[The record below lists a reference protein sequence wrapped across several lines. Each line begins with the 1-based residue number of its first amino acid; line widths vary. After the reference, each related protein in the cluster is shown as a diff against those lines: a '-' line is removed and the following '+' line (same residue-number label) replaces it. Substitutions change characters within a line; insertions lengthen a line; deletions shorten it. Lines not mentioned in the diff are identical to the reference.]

1 MVKREILTSHKQ
13 ACRRSLLKTKHALLR
28 TIHHSFHGN
37 LLLWRDGSNL
47 VHCSHGWKNLSLG
60 QAPKRPHQ
68 EIFKSGLAECEILDY
83 RRKNLSLT
91 ETHSVGRK
99 KKILFYLCMIFLLTG
114 LKHMVQAGL
123 EHICHTGPAFS
134 VDICCCCWMLG
145 LLGVRAHFRIRNR

>member
-28 TIHHSFHGN
+28 TIHHLFHGN

-47 VHCSHGWKNLSLG
+47 VHCSHRWKNLSLG

-68 EIFKSGLAECEILDY
+68 EIFKGGLAECEILDY

-99 KKILFYLCMIFLLTG
+99 KKNPVLSVHDFFADWAETHGAGCIRTYLPHRSRFFSRHLL
-114 LKHMVQAGL
+114 L
-123 EHICHTGPAFS
+123 
-134 VDICCCCWMLG
+134 
-145 LLGVRAHFRIRNR
+145 LLGAGATGSEGSFQN